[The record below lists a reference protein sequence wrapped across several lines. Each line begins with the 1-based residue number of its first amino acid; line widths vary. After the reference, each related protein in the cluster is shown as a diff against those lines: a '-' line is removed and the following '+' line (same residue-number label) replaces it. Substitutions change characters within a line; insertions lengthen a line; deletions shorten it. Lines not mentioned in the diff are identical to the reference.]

1 MEYESMCLML
11 KCAVFQ
17 PFKLKGGVHLLTC
30 CLGLRTSLRP
40 IIDMLSKFLR
50 PIIDMLSKFLRP
62 IIYMLS
68 ESLRPIIDT
77 LSEFADFCLAN
88 YGNVIG
94 CLMGRG

>member
-1 MEYESMCLML
+1 MKYESMC
-11 KCAVFQ
+11 AVF
-17 PFKLKGGVHLLTC
+17 PPLKLYQGHLLTC

-40 IIDMLSKFLR
+40 INDMLSKFLR
-50 PIIDMLSKFLRP
+50 PIIDM
-62 IIYMLS
+62 
-68 ESLRPIIDT
+68 

>member
-50 PIIDMLSKFLRP
+50 PIIDMLS
-62 IIYMLS
+62 
-68 ESLRPIIDT
+68 
-77 LSEFADFCLAN
+77 EFADFCLAN

>member
-40 IIDMLSKFLR
+40 IIDMLS
-50 PIIDMLSKFLRP
+50 
-62 IIYMLS
+62 
-68 ESLRPIIDT
+68 
-77 LSEFADFCLAN
+77 EFADFCLAN